1 MSICCVPL
9 LVHPGGRGGT
19 VEPSVFTIIEKP
31 HEKQLRIKTK
41 SVLAGCEQTSCF
53 ASKQLSSPSQP
64 RSQRNVTNPQVR
76 CLKSSKMPNK
86 NLRKLRENIQVPAE
100 GCKLFRER
108 RPKRSCNKSQKW
120 LVKIG
125 TPKNE
130 SNSSGSRVA
139 AEKRKRHH
147 GVSSRTAL
155 LSRRFAK

>member
-1 MSICCVPL
+1 MSIRCAT

-31 HEKQLRIKTK
+31 LEKQLRIKTK

-53 ASKQLSSPSQP
+53 ASKQLSSPVPTTISK
-64 RSQRNVTNPQVR
+64 QRTNPQVR

-125 TPKNE
+125 TPKN
-130 SNSSGSRVA
+130 SSDCSSSRVA
-139 AEKRKRHH
+139 AEERKRHH

-155 LSRRFAK
+155 LSRTFAK